1 MSGPPIKQLSEK
13 PARAGDMEER
23 SFTYFSPAKR
33 RATLYEDVTVDT
45 QPSVH
50 RHIERGWPVSFED
63 GRGTW
68 SDDSTALR
76 CTDWYA
82 FRDPGQLWERPFYQ
96 QGSAAEAQIESTVRS
111 AARENLFEDFRPD
124 WVDFL
129 RVNLQVPAFAEHG
142 LWLATASVGRDCL
155 SDSITHCVVLE
166 AAYKQRLA
174 QSIVL
179 YAMDL
184 EAHFGELPTA
194 TAKQRWLEHPAWQ
207 PTRRF
212 VERLHSITDWGE
224 VIVAANLCYEPL
236 VGTMIRRELGMRAA
250 TLNGDTVT
258 PVVARL
264 GQLEWNWTADW
275 TADFLRL
282 VLDDE
287 ASGEHNRRIVAGWI
301 DDWRPRA
308 IEAVAALDGI
318 VAELPLG
325 FDAEASRARLE
336 RDAAAF
342 YEAAGVGAL
351 TGRPT

>member
-1 MSGPPIKQLSEK
+1 MS
-13 PARAGDMEER
+13 RDER
-23 SFTYFSPAKR
+23 SFGYFEPAGR

-50 RHIERGWPVSFED
+50 RHMERGWLVSFED

-68 SDDSTALR
+68 DESSTALR
-76 CTDWYA
+76 STDWYA

-96 QGSAAEAQIESTVRS
+96 AGSASEANIEGAVRS
-111 AARENLFEDFRPD
+111 ATREHLFEDFRAE

-129 RVNLQVPAFAEHG
+129 RANLQVPAFAEHG

-166 AAYKQRLA
+166 AAHKQRLA

-184 EAHFGELPTA
+184 EGHFGELPPA
-194 TAKQRWLEHPAWQ
+194 AAKQRWMEHPAWQ
-207 PTRRF
+207 PARRF
-212 VERLHSITDWGE
+212 VEHLHSTTDWAE

-236 VGTMIRRELGMRAA
+236 AGTLIRRELGMRTA
-250 TLNGDTVT
+250 TLNGDQVT
-258 PVVARL
+258 PVVARA

-275 TADFLRL
+275 TAEFMKL
-282 VLDDE
+282 VLADE
-287 ASGEHNRRIVAGWI
+287 RHGSHNRGVVAGWI
-301 DDWRPRA
+301 GSWMAQAKEATEALSRA
-308 IEAVAALDGI
+308 VEQAGV
-318 VAELPLG
+318 G
-325 FDAEASRARLE
+325 FDAADSRVRVD

-342 YEAAGVGAL
+342 YKQAGVADLVG
-351 TGRPT
+351 GPR

>member
-1 MSGPPIKQLSEK
+1 MSGPPIKQLSDK
-13 PARAGDMEER
+13 PARADNEEER
-23 SFTYFSPAKR
+23 SFAYFTPAKR

-50 RHIERGWPVSFED
+50 RHIQRGWPVSFED

-68 SDDSTALR
+68 NDDSTALR

-96 QGSAAEAQIESTVRS
+96 QGTAFEAQIESAVRS
-111 AARENLFEDFRPD
+111 AAREHLFEDFHPE
-124 WVDFL
+124 WVGFL
-129 RVNLQVPAFAEHG
+129 RANLQVPAFAEHG
-142 LWLATASVGRDCL
+142 LWLAAASVGRDCL

-174 QSIVL
+174 QSILL

-194 TAKQRWLEHPAWQ
+194 AAKQRWLEHPAWQ
-207 PTRRF
+207 PTRQF

-275 TADFLRL
+275 TADFLEL
-282 VLDDE
+282 VLEDD
-287 ASGEHNRRIVAGWI
+287 AHGARNREIVEGWI
-301 DDWRPRA
+301 ADWREQA
-308 IEAVAALDGI
+308 IEAAAALDGI
-318 VAELPLG
+318 VDELPLG
-325 FDAEASRARLE
+325 FDAQESRARLE

-342 YEAAGVGAL
+342 YEAAGVADL
-351 TGRPT
+351 AQVAA

>member
-1 MSGPPIKQLSEK
+1 MSGPPVKQLSDK
-13 PARAGDMEER
+13 PARAGNEEER
-23 SFTYFSPAKR
+23 SFGYFEPAKR
-33 RATLYEDVTVDT
+33 RATLYEDVTIDT

-50 RHIERGWPVSFED
+50 RHMDRGWLVSFED

-68 SDDSTALR
+68 DEGSTALR

-96 QGSAAEAQIESTVRS
+96 GGAAAEAQIEGTVRS
-111 AARENLFEDFRPD
+111 AARERLFEDFDPE

-129 RVNLQVPAFAEHG
+129 RANLQVPAFAEHG

-174 QSIVL
+174 QSIIL

-194 TAKQRWLEHPAWQ
+194 AAKQRWMEHPAWQ

-236 VGTMIRRELGMRAA
+236 VGTMIRRELGIRAA

-258 PVVARL
+258 PVIARL

-275 TADFLRL
+275 TTDFMKL
-282 VLDDE
+282 VLEDEQHAAANRDVVEGWISDWMTQADE
-287 ASGEHNRRIVAGWI
+287 ATEALSGV
-301 DDWRPRA
+301 
-308 IEAVAALDGI
+308 IE
-318 VAELPLG
+318 ELPLG
-325 FDAEASRARLE
+325 FDAEDSWARVE

-342 YEAAGVGAL
+342 YEQAGVADLMGVAE
-351 TGRPT
+351 